1 MDSAKRDRMIER
13 LDSIKNLK
21 QWKAYIQCLLKENDE
36 AVKQALVRL
45 YNCQEQDEMRD
56 KKSVHENGVGFNK
69 VDAYYL
75 SKSAE
80 KVLQGKRLSES
91 ELNACRWSIMKYWRQ
106 LTEMSKKK
114 LAKMKLEKQ
123 IENETE
129 EQRQI
134 RENGFYQPM
143 LPGMESSL
151 REQK

>member
-1 MDSAKRDRMIER
+1 MDSVKRDRMIKR
-13 LDSIKNLK
+13 LDSIKGLK
-21 QWKAYIQCLLKENDE
+21 QWKAYIHGLLKENDE

-69 VDAYYL
+69 IDAYYL

-80 KVLQGKRLSES
+80 KVIRGKQLSEQ

-106 LTEMSKKK
+106 LTETSKKK
-114 LAKMKLEKQ
+114 LVKMKIEKQ

-129 EQRQI
+129 EQKQI

-143 LPGMESSL
+143 LPGME
-151 REQK
+151 

>member
-21 QWKAYIQCLLKENDE
+21 QWKAYIQGLLKENDE

-45 YNCQEQDEMRD
+45 YNCQEHDEMRD

-80 KVLQGKRLSES
+80 KIIRGKQLSES
-91 ELNACRWSIMKYWRQ
+91 ELNACRWSIMKYWQQ

-143 LPGMESSL
+143 LPGME
-151 REQK
+151 

>member
-1 MDSAKRDRMIER
+1 MDPVKRDRMIGR

-21 QWKAYIQCLLKENDE
+21 QWKAYIQGLLKENDE

-80 KVLQGKRLSES
+80 KVIRGKQLSES

-106 LTEMSKKK
+106 LTEMSKKR

-129 EQRQI
+129 EQKQI
-134 RENGFYQPM
+134 SENGFYQPM
-143 LPGMESSL
+143 LPGME
-151 REQK
+151 

>member
-1 MDSAKRDRMIER
+1 MDSVKRDRMIER

-21 QWKAYIQCLLKENDE
+21 QWKAYIQSLLKENDE

-80 KVLQGKRLSES
+80 KVLRGLQLSES
-91 ELNACRWSIMKYWRQ
+91 ELNTCRWSVMKYWRQ

-129 EQRQI
+129 EQKQI
-134 RENGFYQPM
+134 RENGSYQPM
-143 LPGMESSL
+143 LPGIEVY
-151 REQK
+151 

>member
-1 MDSAKRDRMIER
+1 MDSVKRDRMIER
-13 LDSIKNLK
+13 LDSIKNLRE
-21 QWKAYIQCLLKENDE
+21 WKAYIHGLLKENDE

-69 VDAYYL
+69 VDAYFL
-75 SKSAE
+75 SNAAQ
-80 KVLQGKRLSES
+80 KVISGKKLSDS
-91 ELNACRWSIMKYWRQ
+91 ELNACRWSVMKYWRQ

-129 EQRQI
+129 EQKQI

-143 LPGMESSL
+143 LPGTETY
-151 REQK
+151 

>member
-1 MDSAKRDRMIER
+1 MDSVKRDRMIER

-21 QWKAYIQCLLKENDE
+21 QWKAYIQGLLKENDE

-80 KVLQGKRLSES
+80 KILRGKQLSES
-91 ELNACRWSIMKYWRQ
+91 ELNACRWSIMKYWQQ

-114 LAKMKLEKQ
+114 LAKMKIEKQ

-129 EQRQI
+129 EQMQI

-143 LPGMESSL
+143 LPGME
-151 REQK
+151 

>member
-1 MDSAKRDRMIER
+1 MDSVKRDRMIER

-21 QWKAYIQCLLKENDE
+21 QWKAYIQGLLKENDE

-56 KKSVHENGVGFNK
+56 KKSVHENGIGFNK

-80 KVLQGKRLSES
+80 KVLRGLQLPEW
-91 ELNACRWSIMKYWRQ
+91 ELNTCRWSIMKYWRQ

-134 RENGFYQPM
+134 RENGFYQPV
-143 LPGMESSL
+143 LPGIEVH
-151 REQK
+151 

>member
-21 QWKAYIQCLLKENDE
+21 QWKAYIQGLLMENDE

-80 KVLQGKRLSES
+80 KVLRGLQLSES
-91 ELNACRWSIMKYWRQ
+91 ELNTCRWSVMKYWRQ

-129 EQRQI
+129 EQKQI

-143 LPGMESSL
+143 LPGTETY
-151 REQK
+151 

>member
-1 MDSAKRDRMIER
+1 MDPVKRDRMIER

-21 QWKAYIQCLLKENDE
+21 QWKAYIQGLLKENDE

-69 VDAYYL
+69 IDAYYL

-80 KVLQGKRLSES
+80 KVLQGKQLSES

-106 LTEMSKKK
+106 LAEMSKKK
-114 LAKMKLEKQ
+114 LAKMKFEKQ

-129 EQRQI
+129 EQKQI

-143 LPGMESSL
+143 LPGTETY
-151 REQK
+151 

>member
-13 LDSIKNLK
+13 FDSIKNLK
-21 QWKAYIQCLLKENDE
+21 QWKAYIQGLLKENDE

-45 YNCQEQDEMRD
+45 YNRQEQDEMRD

-69 VDAYYL
+69 IDAYYL

-80 KVLQGKRLSES
+80 KVLQGKQLSES

-129 EQRQI
+129 EQKQI

-143 LPGMESSL
+143 LPGTETY
-151 REQK
+151 